1 MAGNYTD
8 FSAYQ
13 SYYDRI
19 SNVLKQIQM
28 GSGAADQYSGSR
40 TSSAQTVSGRS
51 FADTFQY
58 FKNKDSGLDV
68 PESMDAVFEEA
79 AQIYN
84 VPVNLLKAIGKAE
97 SGFDASAVSSAGAIG
112 VMQLMPATAASLG
125 VSDPYDARSN
135 IMGGAKYISEKLTQ
149 YGGNIELALAAYN
162 AGSGNVAKY
171 GGVPPFKETQNYIKK
186 VKEYMGTDITTGVT
200 LPGTG
205 ESSGTGVVSL
215 LEKLQDTYTYT
226 QKDAQYYVQMLRMQM
241 QSGSSMLGGTGSDDE
256 KGGFYL

>member
-1 MAGNYTD
+1 MGP
-8 FSAYQ
+8 SA
-13 SYYDRI
+13 
-19 SNVLKQIQM
+19 SN
-28 GSGAADQYSGSR
+28 QYSDGR
-40 TSSAQTVSGRS
+40 VSSSQTASGRS

-58 FKNKDSGLDV
+58 FNNKAAGIDV

-79 AQIYN
+79 AQTYN

-149 YGGNIELALAAYN
+149 YGGNIDLALAAYN

-171 GGVPPFKETQNYIKK
+171 GGVPPFKETRNYIKK
-186 VKEYMGTDITTGVT
+186 VKEYMGMDISTGVT
-200 LPGTG
+200 LPSTG
-205 ESSGTGVVSL
+205 ESSKEGVISL

-226 QKDAQYYVQMLRMQM
+226 QKDAEYYVQILRMQM
-241 QSGSSMLGGTGSDDE
+241 QGGNSLLGGTNTDDE